1 MTKQDLFWRSRII
14 PNLLAVAII
23 VVVVLLAYWNAS
35 AEAATALD
43 GRCGMHIGR
52 LIRRDQAGSQYRYRT
67 GRKPAEAHRRAA
79 ARCASR
85 YAAGAKRS
93 RSRGRVQPGRVERA
107 QHHPHRGGDLDRV
120 RL

>member
-1 MTKQDLFWRSRII
+1 MTSQDLFWRSRII
-14 PNLLAVAII
+14 PNLLADAII

-67 GRKPAEAHRRAA
+67 GPKTGGG
-79 ARCASR
+79 ASTC
-85 YAAGAKRS
+85 
-93 RSRGRVQPGRVERA
+93 RGKVRVKI
-107 QHHPHRGGDLDRV
+107 RGGDLDRV